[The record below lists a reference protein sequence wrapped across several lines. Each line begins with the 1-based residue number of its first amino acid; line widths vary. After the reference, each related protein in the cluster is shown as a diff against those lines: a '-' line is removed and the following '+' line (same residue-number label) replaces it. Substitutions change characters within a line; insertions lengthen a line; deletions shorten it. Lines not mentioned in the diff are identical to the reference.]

1 MKTKG
6 MIAVLSLAMGIS
18 LAVGCSGGQTTSDGV
33 PDNASS
39 GAPSSAP
46 TPTVTATPTT
56 PATTPTT
63 NPTTPSSSPTP
74 PPSSTASTAPS
85 STGSTAP
92 ASGPPDA
99 ARGEKLFTEQKCD
112 GCHGTKKKPGR
123 VPLFALKWDDKEK
136 KKALEILHKGKG
148 EMPKFEGKLTEAQM
162 ADLLEYVTT
171 K

>member
-18 LAVGCSGGQTTSDGV
+18 LVVGCSGGQTTTDGV
-33 PDNASS
+33 PDNTTTST
-39 GAPSSAP
+39 GTPTSAP
-46 TPTVTATPTT
+46 TPTT

-63 NPTTPSSSPTP
+63 PPTTNPTTPSTSPTT
-74 PPSSTASTAPS
+74 PPSSTGSVAPS

-99 ARGEKLFTEQKCD
+99 ARGEKLFTENKCD
-112 GCHGTKKKPGR
+112 GCHGSKKKPGR

-136 KKALEILHKGKG
+136 KKALEFLHKGKG
-148 EMPKFEGKLTEAQM
+148 EMPKFEGKLSEAQM
-162 ADLLEYVTT
+162 ADLIEFVST